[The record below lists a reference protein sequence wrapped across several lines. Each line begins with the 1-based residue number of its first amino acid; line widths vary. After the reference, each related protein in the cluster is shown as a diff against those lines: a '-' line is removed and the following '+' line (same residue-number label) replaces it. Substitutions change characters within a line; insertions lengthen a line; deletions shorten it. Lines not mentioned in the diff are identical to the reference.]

1 MLLDIHYS
9 FSLNG
14 SIREKFRD
22 EAGVAIFPSSN
33 VSVECIG
40 IISLD
45 HKKNT
50 SRLSESHAMN
60 NLSET

>member
-1 MLLDIHYS
+1 MLLDIYYS

-22 EAGVAIFPSSN
+22 EAGVVMFPSPN
-33 VSVECIG
+33 VFVEGMG

-45 HKKNT
+45 HSKNT
-50 SRLSESHAMN
+50 SRFSESHAMN